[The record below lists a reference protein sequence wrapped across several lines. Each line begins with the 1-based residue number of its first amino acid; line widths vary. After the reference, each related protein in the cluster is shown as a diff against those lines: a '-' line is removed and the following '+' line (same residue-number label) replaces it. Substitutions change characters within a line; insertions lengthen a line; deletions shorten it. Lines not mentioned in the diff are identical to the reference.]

1 MILGYLSLDQD
12 LTGEITSS
20 SLGLT
25 GQGGSLLPSYT
36 TAGYPNTN
44 KEIFTDIRVEPDK
57 KNLLTLP
64 TDPNKMYI
72 KSAGMSYFK
81 NMFLSF
87 DTYHY
92 YGIISRIEDLLLF
105 NQYARFIDRR
115 N

>member
-12 LTGEITSS
+12 LTSEITSS

-72 KSAGMSYFK
+72 KSAGMSYLISMHIGTKWHHFK
-81 NMFLSF
+81 N
-87 DTYHY
+87 
-92 YGIISRIEDLLLF
+92 
-105 NQYARFIDRR
+105 
-115 N
+115 